1 MCLQVKLFCTASYEL
16 DKPYKLSYYYSMVN
30 NNSVSIDELRS
41 NLADIVNRVT
51 YANDKVIVNKYNR
64 DVAIIMSLDEY
75 EKLLDP
81 TKRLSEREWTDHVKK
96 LDEFRAKIPHFNPEE
111 MEKAIEETV
120 QEVRAENKKSA
131 SE

>member
-1 MCLQVKLFCTASYEL
+1 MI
-16 DKPYKLSYYYSMVN
+16 N

-64 DVAIIMSLDEY
+64 DVAIIISLDEY

-81 TKRLSEREWTDHVKK
+81 TKRLTDAQWEKSVKK
-96 LDEFRAKIPHFNPEE
+96 LDQLRSKIPPFDPEK
-111 MEKAIEETV
+111 MEKAIDQAV
-120 QEVRAENKKSA
+120 QEVRAKKKA
-131 SE
+131 KSE